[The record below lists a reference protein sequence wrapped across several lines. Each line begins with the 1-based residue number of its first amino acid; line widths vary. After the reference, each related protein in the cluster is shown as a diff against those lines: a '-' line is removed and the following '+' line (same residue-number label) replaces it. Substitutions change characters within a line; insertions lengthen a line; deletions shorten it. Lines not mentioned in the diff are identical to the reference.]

1 MYKWKIAR
9 SVFTE
14 QIFRVF
20 ICFVQPWSDRD
31 HTQHLNTCAPRNHAK
46 LCILSLICL
55 HIAKERPVKR
65 GEKKN
70 CNPNET
76 KKISLSAKKESF
88 FLSIA
93 QKATNW
99 NKKKQQNTVK
109 VTFLTDVWVYYYTLC
124 VCAHICVYF
133 YCWALLINS
142 GFFLVCLHCCG
153 AVCVQQPTATAA
165 TSNTHSRENLTF
177 FPFVPSCITCLCMEC
192 TEKSYK

>member
-1 MYKWKIAR
+1 MKNSSQCIHRANISSIYLFCPTVKRQR
-9 SVFTE
+9 SYTASEYVCT
-14 QIFRVF
+14 
-20 ICFVQPWSDRD
+20 
-31 HTQHLNTCAPRNHAK
+31 RNHAK

-99 NKKKQQNTVK
+99 NKKTTKYRQGHILNGCLSVLLYIVCMCAYLRVLLLLGTADKFCFFSCVPP
-109 VTFLTDVWVYYYTLC
+109 LLC
-124 VCAHICVYF
+124 RLCA
-133 YCWALLINS
+133 AANS
-142 GFFLVCLHCCG
+142 NS
-153 AVCVQQPTATAA
+153 
-165 TSNTHSRENLTF
+165 SNQ
-177 FPFVPSCITCLCMEC
+177 
-192 TEKSYK
+192 